1 LRFGYWLVHSVVRLT
16 LTVIAG
22 FKVIGKDNLPPTG
35 SVIVASN
42 HIAFLDPPVI
52 AVSLYREANF
62 AAKMELFKN
71 PIVSRLITY
80 LNAFPVNR
88 SGLDMA
94 ALRKSLEA
102 LNSNGVLIIFPE
114 GTRSRIGE
122 MLPFKR
128 GIGYFVTKTK
138 AAVLPLYIKGTN
150 TFKKN
155 LFKRGAIT
163 VRIGESI
170 HGLADRFTGDD
181 RYERISEE
189 IRKAIVRLKNQA
201 D

>member
-1 LRFGYWLVHSVVRLT
+1 
-16 LTVIAG
+16 
-22 FKVIGKDNLPPTG
+22 
-35 SVIVASN
+35 
-42 HIAFLDPPVI
+42 
-52 AVSLYREANF
+52 
-62 AAKMELFKN
+62 
-71 PIVSRLITY
+71 
-80 LNAFPVNR
+80 
-88 SGLDMA
+88 MA
-94 ALRKSLEA
+94 ALKKSLEA

-114 GTRSRIGE
+114 GTRSRTGE

-128 GIGYFVTKTK
+128 GIGYFVPKTK

-155 LFKRGAIT
+155 LFKRGAIN

-170 HGLADRFTGDD
+170 HGLADKYTGDD